1 MKPEAD
7 ILISVASWEDR
18 FQLGCKRLVEAH
30 RCSRALVYYSDEYAD
45 WTKEARAEVQK
56 LCGSNGMGYEEGMLF
71 AADTSQT
78 WRATLE
84 SSLGDLPEGLSAIVD
99 LTTMPREII
108 WQTFWFLQY
117 RNCKVS
123 YVYHRPGKY
132 GEWLSRD
139 PDRPRLVYKMSGISR
154 IGARTAL
161 LVLAGYDVDRV
172 KHLVDTFEP
181 EVTLLGLQKDSVAP
195 ENKERMMAQS
205 EAFKDDRSVQQ
216 FWLDAY
222 DTDHGFDAVVNEVA
236 RVSKTHNVI
245 MASMGPKL
253 SAVSLY
259 RLHRQDDTLG
269 LVYLP
274 SREFNREYSSGI
286 GESIYGSLACD

>member
-1 MKPEAD
+1 MRHNAEL
-7 ILISVASWEDR
+7 LISVASWEDR
-18 FQLGCKRLVEAH
+18 FELGCKRLLEAH
-30 RCSRALVYYSDEYAD
+30 RYSRVLIYYSDEYAE
-45 WTKEARAEVQK
+45 WTRESRAQVQR
-56 LCGSNGMGYEEGMLF
+56 LCISEKVEYSEELLYGT
-71 AADTSQT
+71 DPSRT
-78 WRATLE
+78 WRETLE
-84 SSLGDLPEGLSAIVD
+84 SSVGQLQEGTSALVD
-99 LTTMPREII
+99 LSTMPREII

-117 RNCKVS
+117 RKCAIR

-154 IGARTAL
+154 IGSRTAL

-172 KHLVDTFEP
+172 RHLVDTFEP
-181 EVTLLGLQKDSVAP
+181 ELTLLGLQKDSVAP
-195 ENKERMMAQS
+195 ENKERMMEQS
-205 EAFKDDRSVQQ
+205 EAFKDNKSVHQ

-222 DTDHGFDAVVNEVA
+222 SVDHGHGVVASELQ
-236 RVSKTHNVI
+236 RVCQTHNVI

-259 RLHRQDDTLG
+259 RLHRQHDTLG

-274 SREFNREYSSGI
+274 SREFNRDYSKGI
-286 GESIYGSLACD
+286 GESIYGELADV